1 MHSHSWL
8 ATLRGARRRHV
19 WLEFWFTTLRG
30 YVSAAPKGD
39 AKRRKLEELDKFR
52 RNVPQCSA
60 SALSA
65 VLEEVKRSGLPEL
78 STRADLRDARDAE
91 VGRVTEYGEL
101 YQTLDLERSTAHP
114 RARPK
119 LNFIHPFAVL
129 VTLLQCVSFFV

>member
-1 MHSHSWL
+1 M
-8 ATLRGARRRHV
+8 
-19 WLEFWFTTLRG
+19 
-30 YVSAAPKGD
+30 GD
-39 AKRRKLEELDKFR
+39 AKRRKLEELEQFR

-101 YQTLDLERSTAHP
+101 YQTLDLE
-114 RARPK
+114 
-119 LNFIHPFAVL
+119 
-129 VTLLQCVSFFV
+129 